1 MVTYL
6 TCDISIYS
14 LLKLTFIPVF
24 QDWGAIALFWTR
36 VNGGLDGDPPPWI
49 DKGLQATEV

>member
-14 LLKLTFIPVF
+14 QLKLTFISVS

-36 VNGGLDGDPPPWI
+36 VSGGLDGAPPPPP
-49 DKGLQATEV
+49 G